1 MAERAMADVM
11 EQGRGVKNP
20 SVLRQVRI
28 TAVQVP
34 EGTPGEMEHP
44 QGMGEAAGF
53 RAVEGQK
60 SWTELAD
67 ASQALKR
74 PGIDES
80 HHHRLDGIVPVQ
92 GNPPMQRIV
101 IGALAHVS
109 PELCSASS

>member
-1 MAERAMADVM
+1 MTERAVTDVV
-11 EQGRGVKNP
+11 EQGRCIQQRSLAFQLSVKLNQ
-20 SVLRQVRI
+20 LM
-28 TAVQVP
+28 
-34 EGTPGEMEHP
+34 EGAPGEVENA

-74 PGIDES
+74 SGIDES
-80 HHHRLDGIVPVQ
+80 HHHRFDGIVPVQ
-92 GNPPMQRIV
+92 GNPSMQRIV